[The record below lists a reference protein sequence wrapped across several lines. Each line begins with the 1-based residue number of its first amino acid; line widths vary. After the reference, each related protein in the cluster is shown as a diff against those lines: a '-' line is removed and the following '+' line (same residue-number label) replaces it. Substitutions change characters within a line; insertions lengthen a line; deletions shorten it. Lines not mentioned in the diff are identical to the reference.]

1 MEKTTI
7 SPKLRARNIDRE
19 AKSRLRARR
28 KMRLIRAGL
37 TENDIKELEKNE
49 HVRTILCLSYGTHTV
64 QNGTRKCKKD
74 KKEIEVPNIL
84 HGTAAIVFTLKQH
97 NIDVLT
103 SGKQY
108 VYVKTTD
115 DKVDEISKI
124 MSPMGRIYVQ
134 EWHPIVAPNPMK
146 HKTKKKSAPTMTK
159 AEVKAYYAALR
170 KGGVSKRIKKYN
182 PTLADKITNLIK
194 NKKKNKQ
201 VTSFEKK
208 AAKKAAKKAK
218 IIATNLKVAERNA
231 KKAEINAKKP
241 QKSKKPVETKL
252 KMAA

>member
-49 HVRTILCLSYGTHTV
+49 HIRTILCLSYGTHTV
-64 QNGTRKCKKD
+64 QNGTKKRKKD

-134 EWHPIVAPNPMK
+134 EWHPIVTSNPVK

-194 NKKKNKQ
+194 KKDKQ